1 MHCSQRRKAQKIK
14 VRDIAIGGDS
24 PISIQS
30 MTKTDTRNISATM
43 QQIKRLQDAGCDI
56 VRIAIPDAEACKAFK
71 QIRLQT
77 DIPLVADIHFDYRL
91 ALMAL
96 EYGAD
101 KIRIN
106 PGNIGSQQRIKKV
119 VDACKAAKIPMRIG
133 VNAGSLE
140 KDILKKYKNPSAEAM
155 VESAFKHI
163 SLIEGMDFEDLII
176 SLKSSNVLIT
186 IKAYQLLAEKVNYP
200 FHIGISEAGAGLAGV
215 VKSATGLAILLW
227 EGIGD
232 TIRISLTGDPV
243 QEVKVAMS
251 LLRSLNLRE
260 QGAELISCPTCG
272 RCHVDLLKI
281 IEGMEEKI
289 SHIKHPIKIAVMG
302 CEVNGPGEAREA
314 DIGYAAGKGGGLIFK
329 KGKIIKKIAH
339 QNAADELMHQTKE
352 LIKSLYKK

>member
-1 MHCSQRRKAQKIK
+1 MYCSQRRKTQKIK
-14 VRDIAIGGDS
+14 VRDITIGGDS

-30 MTKTDTRNISATM
+30 MTKTDTRNISATIN
-43 QQIKRLQDAGCDI
+43 QIKKLQDAGCDI

-71 QIRLQT
+71 QIRQLT

-91 ALMAL
+91 AIMAV

-106 PGNIGSQQRIKKV
+106 PGNIGSHQRIKKV
-119 VDACKAAKIPMRIG
+119 VDACKIAQIPMRIG

-140 KDILKKYKNPSAEAM
+140 KDILKKYKHPSAEAM
-155 VESAFKHI
+155 VESALKHI
-163 SLIEGMDFEDLII
+163 ALIEEMDFEELII

-215 VKSATGLAILLW
+215 VKSTTGLAILLW

-232 TIRISLTGDPV
+232 TVRISLTGDPV
-243 QEVKVAMS
+243 HEAKAAIS

-289 SHIKHPIKIAVMG
+289 SKIKHPIKIAVMG

-314 DIGYAAGKGGGLIFK
+314 DIGYAAGKECGLIFK
-329 KGKIIKKIAH
+329 KGKIVKKIKHEDAT
-339 QNAADELMHQTKE
+339 AELLLLAEE
-352 LIKSLYKK
+352 LIQESCK